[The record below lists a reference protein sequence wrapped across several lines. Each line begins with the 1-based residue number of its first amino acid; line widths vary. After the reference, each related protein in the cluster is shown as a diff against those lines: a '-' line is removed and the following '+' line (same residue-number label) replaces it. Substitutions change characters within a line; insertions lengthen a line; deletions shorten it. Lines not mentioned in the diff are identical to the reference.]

1 MKRLW
6 ITIGIPGSGKTTW
19 VKKKISQIGGIHIS
33 RDAIRFTFLND
44 NDEYFD
50 KETLVFNQF
59 IEEIN
64 NALSD
69 SICENIFVDAT
80 HLAEGSRSKLLSR
93 IDKTK
98 VDETIWVNFEVPLI
112 TALERNDKRT
122 GRAFVPRGQ
131 IRRMYFQKEIDTLK
145 NLLNEHVRLITINEK
160 GDDVSNDLFYK

>member
-33 RDAIRFTFLND
+33 RDAIRFAFLNE

-50 KETLVFNQF
+50 KEILVFNQF
-59 IEEIN
+59 VEEIN

-69 SICENIFVDAT
+69 HICENIFIDAT
-80 HLAEGSRSKLLSR
+80 HLAAGSREKLFAH
-93 IDKTK
+93 IDKSK
-98 VDETIWVNFEVPLI
+98 ADEVIWVDFDVSLT
-112 TALERNDKRT
+112 TALERNDTRT

-131 IRRMYFQKEIDTLK
+131 IRRMYFQKEIDTIK
-145 NLLNEHVRLITINEK
+145 LNEKTKIITINEE
-160 GDDVSNDLFYK
+160 GEEVE